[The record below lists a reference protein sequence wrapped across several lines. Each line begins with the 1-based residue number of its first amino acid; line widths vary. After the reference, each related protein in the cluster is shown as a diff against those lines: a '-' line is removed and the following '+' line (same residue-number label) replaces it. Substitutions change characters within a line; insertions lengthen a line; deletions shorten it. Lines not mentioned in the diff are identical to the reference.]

1 MTIIYGCNL
10 QIFHFFF
17 SAAFG
22 TLLFTLLVL
31 VVEVEEDGD
40 GDGDGVVDGDSS

>member
-10 QIFHFFF
+10 QIVHFFF

-31 VVEVEEDGD
+31 VVEVEDGD